1 MKRKLNNMFSK
12 QLDDLFAEAW
22 KIMTELEDR
31 FMYYSNDLV
40 KAEEV
45 ILEATQL
52 YFEVREDLQKNKDYD
67 GFDEFSEK
75 FKTSYV
81 FMTSNYFMFKI
92 ESLKEKK

>member
-1 MKRKLNNMFSK
+1 MFSK
-12 QLDDLFAEAW
+12 QLDDLFTEAW
-22 KIMTELEDR
+22 QLMVELEDR

-45 ILEATQL
+45 ILEATDL
-52 YFEVREDLQKNKDYD
+52 YFDVREDLQKNKDYD
-67 GFDEFSEK
+67 GFDEFIDK

-92 ESLKEKK
+92 EELNKNKSLKENK

>member
-1 MKRKLNNMFSK
+1 MFTK
-12 QLDDLFAEAW
+12 HLDELFSEAW
-22 KIMTELEDR
+22 ELMTELEDK
-31 FMYYSNDLV
+31 FVYYSNDLV

-67 GFDEFSEK
+67 GFNEFNDK
-75 FKTSYV
+75 FITSYV

-92 ESLKEKK
+92 EALKEKK

>member
-1 MKRKLNNMFSK
+1 MFSK

-22 KIMTELEDR
+22 QVMTELEDR

-40 KAEEV
+40 KAEKV

-52 YFEVREDLQKNKDYD
+52 YFDVMKDLEKNKDYN
-67 GFDEFSEK
+67 GFDEFSDK

>member
-1 MKRKLNNMFSK
+1 MFSK
-12 QLDDLFAEAW
+12 QLDDLFTEAW
-22 KIMTELEDR
+22 KLMVELEDR

-52 YFEVREDLQKNKDYD
+52 YFDVREDLQKNKDYD
-67 GFDEFSEK
+67 GFDEFSDK

-92 ESLKEKK
+92 KSLKENK

>member
-1 MKRKLNNMFSK
+1 MFSK
-12 QLDDLFAEAW
+12 QLDDLFVEAW
-22 KIMTELEDR
+22 KLMVELEDR

-52 YFEVREDLQKNKDYD
+52 YFDVREDLQKNKDYD
-67 GFDEFSEK
+67 GFDEFSDK

-92 ESLKEKK
+92 ESLKENK

>member
-1 MKRKLNNMFSK
+1 MFSK
-12 QLDDLFAEAW
+12 QLDDMFVEAW
-22 KIMTELEDR
+22 KLMVELEDR

-67 GFDEFSEK
+67 GFDEFSDK

-81 FMTSNYFMFKI
+81 FMTSNYFMYKI
-92 ESLKEKK
+92 EELLKENK

>member
-1 MKRKLNNMFSK
+1 MFSK
-12 QLDDLFAEAW
+12 QLDDLFVEAW
-22 KIMTELEDR
+22 KLMVELEDR

-67 GFDEFSEK
+67 GFNEFNDK
-75 FKTSYV
+75 FITSYV

-92 ESLKEKK
+92 EELNKKKSLKEKK

>member
-1 MKRKLNNMFSK
+1 MFSK

-22 KIMTELEDR
+22 KLMVELEDR

-52 YFEVREDLQKNKDYD
+52 YIDVKKDLDSNKDYQAY
-67 GFDEFSEK
+67 DEFNEK
-75 FKTSYV
+75 FQTSYV
-81 FMTSNYFMFKI
+81 FMTSNYFMDKI
-92 ESLKEKK
+92 KTLKEIK